1 MAKKTNETPE
11 LEVLDLASEDTVN
24 TDITTEPIVDVN
36 ETVIDATPET
46 FSISPLIL
54 IEEGGS
60 NDMFNAVNELAQ
72 TVNQNANVL
81 FATDRVRSN
90 RSNACCGGW
99 LSHDT
104 GSGLFTLVNNNR
116 CGCATF
122 RVDFN
127 ANITAATTA
136 ALALAI
142 KSNGEQ
148 VAGTEMDYTP
158 ATANVY
164 ESVSA
169 ATIITVPAGAS
180 KTISI
185 GNLNATATLVKNANI
200 IIEKVC

>member
-1 MAKKTNETPE
+1 MSKQDKKTPKKMDTNTSNIE
-11 LEVLDLASEDTVN
+11 LEKEIIPNILENQNVLQFN
-24 TDITTEPIVDVN
+24 I
-36 ETVIDATPET
+36 
-46 FSISPLIL
+46 
-54 IEEGGS
+54 IEKGG
-60 NDMFNAVNELAQ
+60 NKDMYNGVGELPQ

-116 CGCATF
+116 CGCSTF
-122 RVDFN
+122 RIDFN
-127 ANITAATTA
+127 ANITADTTA

-158 ATANVY
+158 AVANVY

-169 ATIITVPAGAS
+169 STIIVVPFGAS

-185 GNLNATATLVKNANI
+185 GNINPTATLVKNANI
-200 IIEKVC
+200 IIEKVS